1 MDFNSKLIFLM
12 IITQTSNK
20 ELAKSIYVDPS
31 LISHLKSGNRKKP
44 HNYQHIVNMAEF
56 FAKKS
61 QADFQRNAIS
71 EMLGKASISSSMPN
85 QMLAKYLENW
95 LLNDGDRSD
104 LMENILENIDQPT
117 ENNDSFSMNN
127 IQLNTQGD
135 FQSNVESEFFFGDE
149 GRRKVIQIISD
160 KLLSME
166 KPCDIFITSDDNLE
180 WLLYDYSLTK
190 KIQSQIITILEKGF
204 TFYQIMPAINFLP
217 RYTDS
222 LRFWLPMYS
231 TGRVKVFYYPRL
243 RDNLYRRSVFIIPNE
258 AVRISNS
265 IGLDSESDVTL
276 FSTNTEVINATS
288 RQFNQMLSM
297 CRPAINVFRSYEE
310 SKKSF
315 IEFFN
320 KNGNQIS
327 LSTVLPPSAIPKE
340 VFEKILEN
348 KKLKSGFFEEINFF
362 LEKTTFF
369 EEYLNEHKIL
379 YMTKLPKINDIIEGK
394 VPIMSPIKLF
404 EDYPCYTIETY
415 VMHLK
420 NIIYFLENYEN
431 FYFVPYD
438 KVWGDYNLTV
448 NEDGLAFLYKNTAEK
463 LLLEFRRPELVM
475 ACNEY
480 LYHIAEQT
488 GYSGIHKT
496 KVIYRLQD
504 IIKELSN
511 IKVGGGIIK
520 RKNEPSM

>member
-1 MDFNSKLIFLM
+1 M
-12 IITQTSNK
+12 
-20 ELAKSIYVDPS
+20 
-31 LISHLKSGNRKKP
+31 
-44 HNYQHIVNMAEF
+44 
-56 FAKKS
+56 
-61 QADFQRNAIS
+61 
-71 EMLGKASISSSMPN
+71 
-85 QMLAKYLENW
+85 
-95 LLNDGDRSD
+95 
-104 LMENILENIDQPT
+104 
-117 ENNDSFSMNN
+117 
-127 IQLNTQGD
+127 
-135 FQSNVESEFFFGDE
+135 
-149 GRRKVIQIISD
+149 IQIISD

-310 SKKSF
+310 SKESF

-448 NEDGLAFLYKNTAEK
+448 NEDGLAFLY
-463 LLLEFRRPELVM
+463 
-475 ACNEY
+475 
-480 LYHIAEQT
+480 I
-488 GYSGIHKT
+488 
-496 KVIYRLQD
+496 
-504 IIKELSN
+504 
-511 IKVGGGIIK
+511 
-520 RKNEPSM
+520 

>member
-12 IITQTSNK
+12 NITQTSNK
-20 ELAKSIYVDPS
+20 ELAKSIYVDAS

-127 IQLNTQGD
+127 IQRNTQGD

-297 CRPAINVFRSYEE
+297 
-310 SKKSF
+310 
-315 IEFFN
+315 
-320 KNGNQIS
+320 
-327 LSTVLPPSAIPKE
+327 
-340 VFEKILEN
+340 
-348 KKLKSGFFEEINFF
+348 
-362 LEKTTFF
+362 
-369 EEYLNEHKIL
+369 
-379 YMTKLPKINDIIEGK
+379 
-394 VPIMSPIKLF
+394 
-404 EDYPCYTIETY
+404 
-415 VMHLK
+415 
-420 NIIYFLENYEN
+420 
-431 FYFVPYD
+431 
-438 KVWGDYNLTV
+438 
-448 NEDGLAFLYKNTAEK
+448 
-463 LLLEFRRPELVM
+463 
-475 ACNEY
+475 
-480 LYHIAEQT
+480 
-488 GYSGIHKT
+488 
-496 KVIYRLQD
+496 
-504 IIKELSN
+504 
-511 IKVGGGIIK
+511 
-520 RKNEPSM
+520 